1 MFNKVCI
8 VEPWKIKCKNVIAL
22 SVSNA
27 ILIFWNFQSET
38 NHQVL
43 NSPARRNLGNL
54 FSECT
59 FFLPELI
66 LTSCF
71 WWLIFF
77 RCRELCT
84 THLKLGHGCMGD
96 NYKCSLL
103 KNKYFTPYPSV
114 TLLGYLLERSQSVIN
129 MQVCHC
135 EQTSIQNLLFYGVVW
150 SNSLW
155 IVLQNYFFILTKEK
169 SQDHS
174 LLPPGSSTALL
185 MLHGLL
191 YLL

>member
-1 MFNKVCI
+1 MLNKVCI

-27 ILIFWNFQSET
+27 VLIFWKFQSET

-59 FFLPELI
+59 FFPSRVHFNFLL
-66 LTSCF
+66 LVAD
-71 WWLIFF
+71 FF
-77 RCRELCT
+77 RCRELCN
-84 THLKLGHGCMGD
+84 THLKLGHGCMVD

-103 KNKYFTPYPSV
+103 NNKYFSPYPSV
-114 TLLGYLLERSQSVIN
+114 TLLGYFLERSQSVIN

-155 IVLQNYFFILTKEK
+155 IVLQT
-169 SQDHS
+169 
-174 LLPPGSSTALL
+174 
-185 MLHGLL
+185 
-191 YLL
+191 YLF